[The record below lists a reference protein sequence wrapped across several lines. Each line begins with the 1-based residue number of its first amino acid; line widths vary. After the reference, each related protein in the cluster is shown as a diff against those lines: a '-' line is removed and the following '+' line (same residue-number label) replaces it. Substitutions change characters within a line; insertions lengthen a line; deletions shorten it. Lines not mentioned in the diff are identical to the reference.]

1 VRGCLAAA
9 ALVVC
14 CSFVLFLFLIWVL
27 SLSLSLSLSHT
38 HTHTQTQSVILFL
51 GLFAFCTICILLVD
65 GGFGGFGHH
74 FLLLFCGWLVL

>member
-38 HTHTQTQSVILFL
+38 HSVILFL